1 MVWFLL
7 PLAALCLWGVR
18 FSGKGFHADYIAP
31 ASSTAVNGVFTVLVL
46 MHHIQSSG
54 AYAGAGI
61 WDDLL
66 IRYIHLSQLIVV
78 PFLFFSGYG
87 VAESLKNKPGYL
99 LSMPKNRIAK
109 TWLHLTLSLVP
120 YFLLNLILGE
130 KMGVAQVLLSTVGWD
145 SLGNSNWFMFVILAL
160 YVLTFLSYL
169 LAKQKKI
176 PSAVLLSVLTCL
188 LTAALI
194 AAGKE
199 SYWWNTAVFF
209 PLGVWYSY
217 LKDKIEAIL
226 QKSNKTYWCFLALF
240 AVLFVG
246 AHLLFCKT
254 QKIFFFMAD
263 GCFMMAFL
271 LTGLMK
277 FKIGNHVLLWL
288 GKNLFGVYILQRLPM
303 RLFEH
308 FSISLNPYLYT
319 VLVAACALLLALF
332 VFFFLVFRH
341 KEQGFL
347 KTVKRKEIIIFTLPS
362 RP

>member
-277 FKIGNHVLLWL
+277 FKIGNPVLLWL

-319 VLVAACALLLALF
+319 VLVAACALLLAWLF
-332 VFFFLVFRH
+332 GLLLSVID
-341 KEQGFL
+341 
-347 KTVKRKEIIIFTLPS
+347 RKLFAKKKKPAI
-362 RP
+362 